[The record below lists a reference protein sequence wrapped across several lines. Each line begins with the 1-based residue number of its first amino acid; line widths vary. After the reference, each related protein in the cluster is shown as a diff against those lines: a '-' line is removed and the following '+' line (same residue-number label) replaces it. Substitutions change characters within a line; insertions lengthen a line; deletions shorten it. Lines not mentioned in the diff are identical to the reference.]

1 MNQPSSPAEFVKRNG
16 LFLFAG
22 LLICGVIG
30 YFVAGREGRELEG
43 RELEGRELEGRELE
57 GRELGGGIGAGLG
70 LIVGGLVG
78 KIRKSAP
85 QDDE

>member
-43 RELEGRELEGRELE
+43 RELEGRELEGREL
-57 GRELGGGIGAGLG
+57 GGGIGAGLG